1 MFPHDIRYTT
11 THEWVRLENNIATIG
26 ITKYAADQLSDITY
40 IELPSVG
47 EEFVAEMAFGTIE
60 SVKAAEDLICPI
72 DGEVV
77 EANKAVVENP
87 ELVSEDPYEDG
98 WLIRVRASDPS
109 QVDELMTAEAY
120 QVFVQ
125 AEAGEQET
133 EPAEEEEEAEEDVG
147 EGE

>member
-1 MFPHDIRYTT
+1 MFPKDLRYTT

-40 IELPSVG
+40 VELPSVG
-47 EEFVAEMAFGTIE
+47 DELLAEAVFGTIE

-72 DGEVV
+72 DGKVV
-77 EANKAVVENP
+77 EINKAVVENP
-87 ELVSEDPYEDG
+87 ELVSEDPYEDA
-98 WLIRVRASDPS
+98 WLVRVKASDSS
-109 QVDELMTAEAY
+109 QIDELMTAEAY

-133 EPAEEEEEAEEDVG
+133 EPVENEEEKEEDV
-147 EGE
+147 EHPE

>member
-1 MFPHDIRYTT
+1 MFPLDIRYTT

-47 EEFVAEMAFGTIE
+47 DELVVEMAFGTIE
-60 SVKAAEDLICPI
+60 SVKAAEDLISPI

-77 EANKAVVENP
+77 EANKAVVDNP
-87 ELVSEDPYEDG
+87 ELVSEDPYEDA
-98 WLIRVRASDPS
+98 WLIRAKASDLS
-109 QVDELMTAEAY
+109 QIDELMTAQAY

-125 AEAGEQET
+125 AEAGEPET
-133 EPAEEEEEAEEDVG
+133 EPAEEAEEEGDVEEAG
-147 EGE
+147 

>member
-1 MFPHDIRYTT
+1 MFPKDVRYTT
-11 THEWVRLENNIATIG
+11 THEWVRLENDVATIG

-40 IELPSVG
+40 VELPSVG
-47 EEFVAEMAFGTIE
+47 DELLADGVFGTIE

-77 EANKAVVENP
+77 EVNKAVAENP
-87 ELVSEDPYEDG
+87 ELISEDPYEDA
-98 WLIRVRASDPS
+98 WLIRVKASDPS
-109 QVDELMTAEAY
+109 QIDEMMTAEAY

-133 EPAEEEEEAEEDVG
+133 EPVENEEGKEGDV
-147 EGE
+147 EQPE